1 MPPYQLLPLCSKIYT
16 HYGLNSP
23 LPLTELC
30 SGLHF
35 ALGFLDSCE
44 LVTDSTDGLAE
55 QHPLL
60 TTDVSRVN
68 PQIITIHLRQS
79 KTDQFSKGAHIYL
92 GMTYSILCPV
102 AALLAYLAIR
112 PPTVGPLFIFQEGGS
127 LTRRK
132 LVDHLRAAVS
142 QLGLNTTGYSG
153 HSFRIGAASAAARA
167 GISDSTIQLL
177 GRWKSSAFLAYLRS
191 SKSQLAAASHS
202 MTTTPMD
209 NYINHP

>member
-1 MPPYQLLPLCSKIYT
+1 M
-16 HYGLNSP
+16 
-23 LPLTELC
+23 
-30 SGLHF
+30 
-35 ALGFLDSCE
+35 D
-44 LVTDSTDGLAE
+44 
-55 QHPLL
+55 
-60 TTDVSRVN
+60 SRVN
-68 PQIITIHLRQS
+68 PQIITIHLWQS
-79 KTDQFSKGAHIYL
+79 KTDQLSKGAHIYL
-92 GMTYSILCPV
+92 GRTYSILCSV

-112 PPTVGPLFIFQEGGS
+112 PPTIGPLFIFQEGGS

-209 NYINHP
+209 NYINLP

>member
-1 MPPYQLLPLCSKIYT
+1 MLWAAFCT
-16 HYGLNSP
+16 
-23 LPLTELC
+23 
-30 SGLHF
+30 
-35 ALGFLDSCE
+35 GFFGFMRADE
-44 LVTDSTDGLAE
+44 FTTDSTDGLAE

-60 TTDVSRVN
+60 TTDVSVDSRIN

-79 KTDQFSKGAHIYL
+79 KTDRFSKGAHIYL
-92 GMTYSILCPV
+92 GRTYSILCPV

-127 LTRRK
+127 LIRRK
-132 LVDHLRAAVS
+132 LVDHLRVAVS

-153 HSFRIGAASAAARA
+153 HSFRIGAASAAARS

-177 GRWKSSAFLAYLRS
+177 GRWKFSAFLAYLRS